1 MDIAKVFFCNTAIL
15 VYYEARYYDPKTSV
29 WLSVDPLAVYNP
41 LMETEFCGDGQYN
54 GGVYN
59 SGNLIHIFILI
70 RILLFMLIPM
80 GSRFILCMTGNHN
93 ANTYFKGD
101 FKK

>member
-1 MDIAKVFFCNTAIL
+1 LDIAKVFFCNTAIL

-59 SGNLIHIFILI
+59 SGNLNPYIYTYQNPIIYVDPNGKQVHFMHDRESQCKYIF
-70 RILLFMLIPM
+70 
-80 GSRFILCMTGNHN
+80 
-93 ANTYFKGD
+93 
-101 FKK
+101 